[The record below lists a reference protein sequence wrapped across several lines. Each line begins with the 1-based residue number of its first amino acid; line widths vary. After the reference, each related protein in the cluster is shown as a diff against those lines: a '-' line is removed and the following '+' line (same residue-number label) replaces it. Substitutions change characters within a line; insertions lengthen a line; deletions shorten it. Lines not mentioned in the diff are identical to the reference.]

1 MGDVMGDL
9 SSRRGRISGM
19 DTDGHFQVIHVE
31 VPLAE
36 IYGYATTLRSMT
48 QGKGMHTQKFVRYEE
63 VPGDIMQKIV
73 EDSKKEKEAA

>member
-1 MGDVMGDL
+1 MGDM

-19 DTDGHFQVIHVE
+19 DTDGHFQLIHAE

-48 QGKGMHTQKFVRYEE
+48 QGKGMHTQTFDRYEE
-63 VPGDIMQKIV
+63 VPGDIMQRIV
-73 EDSKKEKEAA
+73 EESKKEKEAA